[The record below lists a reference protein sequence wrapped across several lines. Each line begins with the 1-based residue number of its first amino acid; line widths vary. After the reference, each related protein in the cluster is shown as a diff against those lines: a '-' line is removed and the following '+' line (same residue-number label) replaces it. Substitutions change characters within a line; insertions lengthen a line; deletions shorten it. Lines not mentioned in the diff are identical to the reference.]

1 MSAEPIPRA
10 FRKCPTYTKLVDTYT
25 SLCTNKYGICRI
37 APSEKNAKIVCFQSC
52 HEHTECELLRLSA
65 ISQIVASY
73 RQHGAQCS
81 NNHSW
86 ILAIFAE
93 AIPDLIDTI
102 VTCSSTVAADAAARA
117 FRTLPWTSDATSK
130 ISLCLQDKPE
140 RETPQIARAML
151 SVVHPMISRGLFSC
165 YVDHADSRDHSSD
178 TSAAKPS
185 SICCHTCTETVLL
198 GSHSRGT
205 VGVDG
210 HRRGPTSESKA
221 ADVVTW
227 VRLAMPWWTALLQ
240 NMRKKHNGMSA
251 DDKYTT
257 HSFSET
263 MVEVVGNE
271 KLFEHLVNV
280 PASLKEQ
287 ILATLHQQQ
296 DMCSAVVT
304 SPSEPWFVRLAAL
317 RVISASVRMQ
327 FDREAVASVSAVLVG
342 AVTSA
347 DLQAYVAPGD
357 ANGIKF
363 SSFAERSYH
372 LVIFRSIVHAV
383 CKTLELFSAYG
394 TTAKNKEAATD
405 VPAINCP
412 YHCTAPAGKTGSCA
426 LSDIVTLVLGIEK
439 ALVSSPVRG
448 DRLGRGAT
456 ASSDV
461 CEQKTHNCDEL
472 RQCQAARAAQMQ
484 AVFFRIFEEQDDLL
498 VEMLSV
504 LLQAELHCNAC
515 SRESAE
521 AAAAAGSATS
531 ALEPMNAVAA
541 CDHVTPLDLTN
552 ARCFAQAFR
561 SHDLF
566 ALFLDRVS
574 FDHLVVV
581 DFLMGNETDFLAYFL
596 AYLRHLCTDLRKAL
610 LPPWMT
616 PGHVMYAKF
625 NTAVVQFF
633 DALLKSLHG
642 FNVKKLF
649 PYNVAPLIRRIT
661 VVEHLIG
668 QKSVRSATLALTLV
682 DGYDST

>member
-227 VRLAMPWWTALLQ
+227 VRLAYSSDPRRKIFFEPQRLAQLHRFLLQ
-240 NMRKKHNGMSA
+240 LSR
-251 DDKYTT
+251 
-257 HSFSET
+257 F
-263 MVEVVGNE
+263 
-271 KLFEHLVNV
+271 LP
-280 PASLKEQ
+280 PAQS
-287 ILATLHQQQ
+287 
-296 DMCSAVVT
+296 
-304 SPSEPWFVRLAAL
+304 
-317 RVISASVRMQ
+317 Q
-327 FDREAVASVSAVLVG
+327 F
-342 AVTSA
+342 
-347 DLQAYVAPGD
+347 
-357 ANGIKF
+357 
-363 SSFAERSYH
+363 
-372 LVIFRSIVHAV
+372 
-383 CKTLELFSAYG
+383 
-394 TTAKNKEAATD
+394 
-405 VPAINCP
+405 
-412 YHCTAPAGKTGSCA
+412 
-426 LSDIVTLVLGIEK
+426 
-439 ALVSSPVRG
+439 
-448 DRLGRGAT
+448 
-456 ASSDV
+456 
-461 CEQKTHNCDEL
+461 
-472 RQCQAARAAQMQ
+472 
-484 AVFFRIFEEQDDLL
+484 
-498 VEMLSV
+498 
-504 LLQAELHCNAC
+504 NAC
-515 SRESAE
+515 Q
-521 AAAAAGSATS
+521 
-531 ALEPMNAVAA
+531 VAA
-541 CDHVTPLDLTN
+541 
-552 ARCFAQAFR
+552 
-561 SHDLF
+561 S
-566 ALFLDRVS
+566 
-574 FDHLVVV
+574 
-581 DFLMGNETDFLAYFL
+581 
-596 AYLRHLCTDLRKAL
+596 
-610 LPPWMT
+610 
-616 PGHVMYAKF
+616 
-625 NTAVVQFF
+625 
-633 DALLKSLHG
+633 
-642 FNVKKLF
+642 
-649 PYNVAPLIRRIT
+649 
-661 VVEHLIG
+661 HLIIAHTQDFSLG
-668 QKSVRSATLALTLV
+668 SHAIRS
-682 DGYDST
+682 GGSGFCKRSTRGCSY